1 MFINANS
8 LESNSSMKNNNT
20 HINDTPYQKYKI
32 NEITY
37 TIILN
42 GDYSDGKYSI
52 IEVLF
57 PPEKEKEIPLHKHA
71 FEDVL
76 IYVIE
81 GSFLIHYKNELI
93 NGHKG
98 MVLKLEKNI
107 EHSYKKIGHEI
118 GKLLITYTPAGVENY
133 FRDLDLLSSHT
144 SSLSIADNLQ
154 ILNKEDDRI
163 ILHNLEKNYGWTF
176 IK

>member
-1 MFINANS
+1 MDS
-8 LESNSSMKNNNT
+8 LESNTSMEDNNT
-20 HINDTPYQKYKI
+20 NINAKPYQKYKI

-42 GDYSDGKYSI
+42 GDYTNGKYSI
-52 IEVLF
+52 IEVSF
-57 PPEKEKEIPLHKHA
+57 PVEKEKEIPLHKHA

-76 IYVIE
+76 VYVIE
-81 GSFLIHYKNELI
+81 GSFLIQYKNELI
-93 NGHKG
+93 KGYEG
-98 MVLKLEKNI
+98 MVLKLEKGV
-107 EHSYKKIGHEI
+107 EHSYKKVGDKI
-118 GKLLITYTPAGVENY
+118 GKLLITYTPSGVENY
-133 FRDLDLLSSHT
+133 FRDLDLLSSPT

>member
-1 MFINANS
+1 VNN
-8 LESNSSMKNNNT
+8 LKSNSSMENNNT
-20 HINDTPYQKYKI
+20 NINDRLYQKYKI

-37 TIILN
+37 TIIIN
-42 GDYSDGKYSI
+42 GDCSDGKYSI

-57 PPEKEKEIPLHKHA
+57 PAGKEKEIPLHKHA

-81 GSFLIHYKNELI
+81 GSFLIQYKNELI

-98 MVLKLEKNI
+98 MVLKLEKGI
-107 EHSYKKIGHEI
+107 EHSYKKVGNDT
-118 GKLLITYTPAGVENY
+118 GKLLITYSPAGVENY
-133 FRDLDLLSSHT
+133 FRDLDLLSSPT

-176 IK
+176 IN